1 MNQEQRYLRLA
12 HILAR
17 LKTGEN
23 MGIPELQKSLQSLEK
38 TEGIRLECGIATIQR
53 DVRDLKAMGCP
64 IVYHRSKACQSYELK
79 DKTWELRSEPLL
91 GGDEMTA
98 VVLGAQCAEA
108 LLPRE
113 AAARVC
119 NAANGIFKVN
129 TPSFLAGVN
138 MASLRLL
145 MPPLPRET
153 EAVFALLFDAWKRRR
168 LASIKYRDEDG
179 GDTERV
185 IEPQALLLHRMTWF
199 VRAFCH
205 LRNAPRTFAVTRV
218 TSVAVLDRTFN
229 DRPEL
234 FNDLDFDTFDG
245 REQYRDVSIGLN
257 AAGRQYALTHILH
270 SGQKFKSEGEGR
282 FTMTLPGAAKH
293 LVVEWILAQR
303 GNATPLA
310 PAELVEDVRQA
321 CRRIM
326 ESIGNTEEQK

>member
-1 MNQEQRYLRLA
+1 MNQEQRYIRLA

-17 LKTGEN
+17 LKSGEN
-23 MGIPELQKSLQSLEK
+23 MGIPELQKSLRSLEK
-38 TEGIRLECGIATIQR
+38 TDGIKLECGIATIQR

-98 VVLGAQCAEA
+98 VVLGAQCAAA
-108 LLPRE
+108 LLPKDE
-113 AAARVC
+113 AARVC
-119 NAANGIFKVN
+119 DAAKGIFKVN
-129 TPSFLAGVN
+129 TRSFLAGVDRE
-138 MASLRLL
+138 SLRLL

-153 EAVFALLFDAWKRRR
+153 EAVFAQLFDAWKRRR
-168 LASIKYRDEDG
+168 LASIKYRDEEG

-185 IEPQALLLHRMTWF
+185 IEPQALLLHRMTWY

-205 LRNAPRTFAVTRV
+205 LRSAPRTFAVTRV
-218 TSVAVLDRTFN
+218 VSVAVLDRTFD

-234 FNDLDFDTFDG
+234 YNDLDFDTFDG
-245 REQYRDVSIGLN
+245 REQYRDISIRLN

-270 SGQKFKSEGEGR
+270 SRQRFAADGGS
-282 FTMTLPGAAKH
+282 FTMTLPSVAKH
-293 LVVEWILAQR
+293 LAVEWVLAQR
-303 GNATPLA
+303 GNAAPLA
-310 PAELVEDVRQA
+310 PAELVADVKDA

-326 ESIGNTEEQK
+326 DNLENTEEEK

>member
-12 HILAR
+12 HILVR
-17 LKTGEN
+17 LKSGEN
-23 MGIPELQKSLQSLEK
+23 MGIPELQKSLQSLER
-38 TEGIRLECGIATIQR
+38 TEAIRLECGIATIQR

-64 IVYHRSKACQSYELK
+64 IVYHRSKARQSYELK

-119 NAANGIFKVN
+119 DAAKGIFKVN
-129 TPSFLAGVN
+129 TPSFLAGVDRT
-138 MASLRLL
+138 SLRLL

-153 EAVFALLFDAWKRRR
+153 EAVFTLLFDAWKRRR
-168 LASIKYRDEDG
+168 LASIKYRDEG
-179 GDTERV
+179 GCDTERV
-185 IEPQALLLHRMTWF
+185 IEPQALLLHRITWY

-205 LRNAPRTFAVTRV
+205 LRSAPRTFAVTRV
-218 TSVAVLDRTFN
+218 ISVAVLDRTFD

-234 FNDLDFDTFDG
+234 YRDIDFDNFDC

-270 SGQKFKSEGEGR
+270 SGQKFKSEGDGR
-282 FTMTLPGAAKH
+282 FMMTLPSAAKH
-293 LVVEWILAQR
+293 LIVEWILAQR

-310 PAELVEDVRQA
+310 PVELVEDVRKA
-321 CRRIM
+321 CKDILA
-326 ESIGNTEEQK
+326 SCGG